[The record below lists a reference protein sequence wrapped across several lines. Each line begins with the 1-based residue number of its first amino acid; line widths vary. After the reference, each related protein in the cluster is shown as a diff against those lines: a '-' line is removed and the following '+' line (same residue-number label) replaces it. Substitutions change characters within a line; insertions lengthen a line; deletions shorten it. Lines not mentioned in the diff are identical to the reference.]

1 MIIYHYP
8 QSIMT
13 TLSLSLVGLGD
24 QATEVEKE
32 RGEGDGKEV
41 ERQGKDSGKGAS
53 ETTGRE
59 DWRRRGTK

>member
-1 MIIYHYP
+1 MTNTHLNLIIYHYP

-32 RGEGDGKEV
+32 RE
-41 ERQGKDSGKGAS
+41 
-53 ETTGRE
+53 GRE
-59 DWRRRGTK
+59 MERRWRGQWEGSE

>member
-1 MIIYHYP
+1 
-8 QSIMT
+8 MT